1 MGHFGSLIAVV
12 LTLFGIGMGN
22 DNKTDAQG
30 HRLVNEWKEY
40 RRCEEK
46 DLPASAAEALE
57 AVIKEASEKRYAWDF
72 YDGWCKYADVRS
84 RRSWKERNALEREFA
99 SAVERYGDP
108 IVRYAFEASRG
119 SVNAAWAEAFLS
131 MEGCRL
137 RQSRN
142 ESFYRFCGSTS
153 GMLSGN
159 LYRYISN
166 DYEYVLWDMTAR
178 NAGAAQCD
186 SLRSELGGKYP
197 AAAFLE
203 FLLADRDSDPS
214 VMEELMRKYDGTAVG
229 LMARMR
235 MLSHRF
241 SGLSSSDNAKASDYE
256 QFYEDCKSA
265 EAFRKALRGEEKAI
279 AGDLTT
285 ARDFMDRLSEKRIGV
300 STGEEGIEIVLIN
313 LSSATLSVLPCEG
326 RSKSILTRKVK
337 VDNPHFYV
345 GDTVR
350 VDAPWKDDGEYIVTV
365 RSGRTEEVSHVVVSR
380 LSAALRLGGNRLG
393 IYVAESRTGRPL
405 EKVDL
410 TLLKGDRELVSVRD
424 VPAGQQFAPLPEE
437 MVNAIGD
444 QSALYRI
451 QCSARDSAGFLM
463 RSGKVRVPF
472 RHFRSVRQ
480 DSGVCCRVMTDRG
493 AYNPG
498 DAIRFKGIFYN
509 GDITGG
515 IRVCG
520 AGKVAKA
527 VLYDAEDNMI
537 ASAEMEVSAFG
548 SVAGEFS
555 IPEDIRGGMFTVEV
569 SCGED
574 SGSAFV
580 RVDEFVA
587 PTFRIGFQPVEGL
600 CRPGDEIVVKGVA
613 ESFTGHG
620 LAGMKLSYKVEKYG
634 MVFAEG
640 EVSPDHD
647 GAFSLRFASSPEE
660 RWAHYRVT
668 VTALDPTGETLD
680 FSTWVRV
687 SGSIDL
693 DIDIEGTS
701 DASFKVMD
709 EDDVYRYVPDHLV
722 EGESAAVR
730 FNVTSSEGTAL
741 DCDVR
746 YSVSDEAGKP
756 LTEGIVKS
764 GEPLD
769 LSFAEGSMFV
779 IKADVSMG
787 GDDPLADSLECR
799 IFKVGRDAKVLD
811 VPFEYYFRPSGEQV
825 EEGGRI
831 CATFGTSAGPLWAVV
846 ELTGE
851 NAEVLE
857 RRAVC
862 LEGTRSREGSLAEIG
877 FDYRKEYP
885 DAVRMNVFYFRGGRS
900 ESLSLQ
906 FVRTRHTLELPLAFS
921 RFEDRTVPGTE
932 YTFGI
937 RTAPGAECLAAVYDK
952 ALDAFMP
959 NEWRPVRLAQMSVD
973 APLIYVGCGEVSSYD
988 DGLRKY
994 AVPKRSVRKMVGRAL
1009 PTNEM
1014 MAFDAV
1020 EDEAVPMMAGALP
1033 EGPDDASGILENAV
1047 LRSDFASTVA
1057 FEPFL
1062 RSDANGDISF
1072 RFRTSDKLGTYY
1084 VALFAHDKDMRND
1097 VIRREMVVTVPVKVS
1112 LQEPRFLYEG
1122 DRCVVSI
1129 VVSNSTPSEVCG
1141 VLTAGVSPNGEKGA
1155 TKAENHRIAV
1165 AAGGDVVVEFD
1176 LGEITRDIVI
1186 KAVFTSDEGISDG
1199 LQVSVPVLSA
1209 RQQVREAHSAVLLAG
1224 GDEEALLGRLR
1235 GEFVN
1240 GSAHG
1245 AKVSR
1250 ISVMDMVRE
1259 ALPSKVEAAGPDVVS
1274 LSEAWY
1280 VRRIADRLGVRIA
1293 REESDNALLD
1303 RIMACRNGDGGF
1315 AWFAG
1320 MDSNPQVTALVL
1332 ERFARTD
1339 VSLRRV
1345 SEPGSWGYG
1354 AVRYLDRV
1362 QFGVS
1367 RPVWFGALSDERYMR
1382 VRSMFASVPFS
1393 VEAAPGHKK
1402 ESDARMKEFRRFAAG
1417 YLVPSGDRGLQ
1428 GDVAGKVMRLTTLD
1442 NLLASGDGLS
1452 LAAAWGAGEV
1462 TRSLAA
1468 SVRADVESLLEYAVE
1483 HPSGGVYYPN
1493 LVMPLRGLLE
1503 SEAGEH
1509 AHLADLMAAHGGENP
1524 RCREVADGIRLWLM
1538 LQKETQKW
1546 DESPAFVDAVASVLE
1561 ASEGVRETRVIVMEK
1576 AFEKPLEGVEAAG
1589 NGMKVGRR
1597 FFREVSRV
1605 DGDGVLRSVSE
1616 EIAPGTVLR
1625 VGERI
1630 RAEYRVW
1637 SGENRSFVRLTAPRE
1652 AALRPVD
1659 QLSGYCR
1666 FGVSPL
1672 RLDGWYMIR
1681 MSGYRD
1687 VHADVTSY
1695 YFDAFPEEDTVI
1707 SEEFFVTQ
1715 DGEFSTPAVQIECL
1729 YAPHYRANDAS
1740 PARLKVGER

>member
-1 MGHFGSLIAVV
+1 
-12 LTLFGIGMGN
+12 MGN
-22 DNKTDAQG
+22 VSKTDAQG

-57 AVIKEASEKRYAWDF
+57 VVIKVATEKKYAWDF

-84 RRSWKERNALEREFA
+84 RRSWKERNALEKEFA
-99 SAVERYGDP
+99 AAVEQYGDP

-131 MEGCRL
+131 SEGNRL
-137 RQSRN
+137 KQSQN
-142 ESFYRFCGSTS
+142 ESFYRFCGSTP

-159 LYRYISN
+159 LYKYISN

-178 NAGAAQCD
+178 NTGPSQCD

-197 AAAFLE
+197 AAAFLD
-203 FLLADRDSDPS
+203 FLVADRDSDPS
-214 VMEELMRKYDGTAVG
+214 VMEELVRKYDGTAVG

-241 SGLSSSDNAKASDYE
+241 SELSSSGKATASDYE
-256 QFYEDCKSA
+256 LFYEDCKSA
-265 EAFRKALRGEEKAI
+265 EAFRKSLRGEEKAM
-279 AGDLTT
+279 AGELTT
-285 ARDFMDRLSEKRIGV
+285 ARDFMDELSRQSISV
-300 STGEEGIEIVLIN
+300 SAGEEGIEIVLNN
-313 LSSATLSVLPCEG
+313 LSSTTLSVRPCEG
-326 RSKSILTRKVK
+326 RGKSILTRKVK

-350 VDAPWKDDGEYIVTV
+350 VDAPWKDDGEYVVTV
-365 RSGRTEEVSHVVVSR
+365 RSGRTEAVSDVSVSR
-380 LSAALRLGGNRLG
+380 LSAAVRLAGNNLG

-437 MVNAIGD
+437 LLKAVRD
-444 QSALYRI
+444 RSALYWI
-451 QCSARDSAGFLM
+451 QCSARDSAGFLLKS
-463 RSGKVRVPF
+463 RKVRVPF
-472 RHFRSVRQ
+472 RHYRADIH
-480 DSGVCCRVMTDRG
+480 DSGVCCMVMTDRG

-498 DAIRFKGIFYN
+498 DTIRFKGIFYRGN
-509 GDITGG
+509 ITGS

-520 AGKVAKA
+520 TGKMAKA
-527 VLYDAEDNMI
+527 ALHDSEDNVI
-537 ASAEMEVSAFG
+537 ASAELKVSAFG

-555 IPEDIRGGMFTVEV
+555 IPEDLRGGMFTVEV

-600 CRPGDEIVVKGVA
+600 CRPGDEIVVKGMA

-620 LAGMKLSYKVEKYG
+620 LAGMKLSYKVVKYG
-634 MVFAEG
+634 RVFAEG
-640 EVSPDHD
+640 AVSPDHD
-647 GAFSLRFASSPEE
+647 GAFSLRFASSPED
-660 RWAHYRVT
+660 RWAHYKVT
-668 VTALDPTGETLD
+668 VTALGPTGETLD

-687 SGSIDL
+687 SDRIDL
-693 DIDIEGTS
+693 DIDVEGTS
-701 DASFKVMD
+701 DAMFKVRD
-709 EDDVYRYVPDHLV
+709 EDDGYRYVPDYLV
-722 EGESAAVR
+722 EGESAVVR
-730 FNVTSSEGTAL
+730 FKVTSQEGTLL
-741 DCDVR
+741 DSDVR
-746 YSVSDEAGKP
+746 YKVSDEAGKL

-769 LSFAEGSMFV
+769 LSSAEGSMFV
-779 IKADVSMG
+779 IKADVSTG
-787 GDDPLADSLECR
+787 GYDPLEDSLECR

-811 VPFEYYFRPSGEQV
+811 VPFEYYFRPSGGQV

-831 CATFGTSAGPLWAVV
+831 CATFGTASGPLWAVV

-851 NAEVLE
+851 DAEVLE

-862 LEGTRSREGSLAEIG
+862 LDGARGREGSLTVID
-877 FDYRKEYP
+877 FNYRREYP

-900 ESLSLQ
+900 ESISSQ
-906 FVRTRHTLELPLAFS
+906 FVRARHNLDLPLAFS

-937 RTAPGAECLAAVYDK
+937 RTAPGVECLAAVYDK

-973 APLIYVGCGEVSSYD
+973 APLMHVGCGEVLYD
-988 DGLRKY
+988 ESRRNY
-994 AVPKRSVRKMVGRAL
+994 AMPKRSVRKMVGRSMAS
-1009 PTNEM
+1009 NEM

-1020 EDEAVPMMAGALP
+1020 EEEAAPMMSFDKGAGSQPDGL
-1033 EGPDDASGILENAV
+1033 DDASDILERAA
-1047 LRSDFASTVA
+1047 LRSDFASTIA

-1062 RSDANGDISF
+1062 KSDANGDISF

-1084 VALFAHDKDMRND
+1084 VALFAHDRDMRND
-1097 VIRREMVVTVPVKVS
+1097 VLRREMVVTVPVKVS

-1122 DRCVVSI
+1122 DRCVLSI
-1129 VVSNSTPSEVCG
+1129 VVSNSSPSEVCG
-1141 VLTAGVSPNGEKGA
+1141 VLTVGVSPKGEKGS

-1165 AAGGDVVVEFD
+1165 AAGGDAVVKFD
-1176 LGEITRDIVI
+1176 LGEIARDIVI
-1186 KAVFTSDEGISDG
+1186 KAVFTSDGGVSDG

-1280 VRRIADRLGVRIA
+1280 VRRTAERLGVQIV
-1293 REESDNALLD
+1293 REESDNALMD

-1339 VSLRRV
+1339 ISLRRV
-1345 SEPGSWGYG
+1345 SEPGSWVYG
-1354 AVRYLDRV
+1354 AVRYLDRA
-1362 QFGVS
+1362 QFGAS

-1452 LAAAWGAGEV
+1452 LAGAWGAVGL

-1546 DESPAFVDAVASVLE
+1546 DESSAFVDAIASVLE
-1561 ASEGVRETRVIVMEK
+1561 ASGGVRETRVIVMEK

-1589 NGMKVGRR
+1589 NGMKIGRR

-1605 DGDGVLRSVSE
+1605 DGDGVLGSVSE

-1652 AALRPVD
+1652 ASLRPVD

-1687 VHADVTSY
+1687 VRSDVTSY

-1715 DGEFSTPAVQIECL
+1715 EGEFSAPAVQIECL

-1740 PARLKVGER
+1740 PARMRVGEQ